1 MAIWVGN
8 YKLDNLLLKTTPH
21 FSFFYKVSIAISLV
35 KDVEITWLT
44 SFFVMKNSSSFEKN
58 AVQCKHYRSLI
69 FRLSWYVVIEFFFSV
84 ITASKFII
92 LVLSTSLFYLSILVD
107 APIVY

>member
-1 MAIWVGN
+1 MVIWVGN
-8 YKLDNLLLKTTPH
+8 YKLDSLLLKLHLTFH
-21 FSFFYKVSIAISLV
+21 FFFKVSVEISLV

-44 SFFVMKNSSSFEKN
+44 SFFIMKNSSSFEKN

-69 FRLSWYVVIEFFFSV
+69 CRLSWYVVIEFFFSV

-107 APIVY
+107 TPVVY